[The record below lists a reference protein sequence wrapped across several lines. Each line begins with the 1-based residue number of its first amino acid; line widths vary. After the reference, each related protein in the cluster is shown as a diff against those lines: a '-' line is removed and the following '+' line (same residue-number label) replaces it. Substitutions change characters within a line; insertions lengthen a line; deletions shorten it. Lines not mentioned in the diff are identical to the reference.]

1 MGTVGAGPVWK
12 MLDYGVK
19 LVLGRPDR
27 RFGELHMRP
36 IDPKTLQAGQVFPL
50 PLFSRRGTK
59 LLGQG
64 IELTKEAAR
73 RLRRLPAG
81 SIYMARTLGE
91 LAAAGVLEKRARGIV
106 EPKAP
111 GAAGVEDARE
121 LSGRSDVAMP
131 LKFEHAR
138 RRAAILRL
146 AEDIV
151 WRRERLWSLTP
162 KRAARAPGGRVIG
175 WSDGRGWPSPSEL
188 VRLRGERIARVG
200 VLLERVVA
208 MEPVGVGSCES
219 VVGGLIDLI
228 ERYPERFAQ
237 LALHGRPMND
247 HLPEHAFT
255 TAALSVAIA
264 WHLEWDERGVMHA
277 GLAGLLSDVGMML
290 VPERIRK
297 TARALDD
304 AELHATRR
312 HVWTGAALLTRME
325 GLPETVIRAAHR
337 HHERMDGTGYPRGLR
352 GDRIDDVSRV
362 VAVADAYAAAT
373 HPRVH
378 KPAKRPYDAMAEM
391 IGLASAGTLDR
402 HAVRAL
408 VCAAGLFP
416 VGTGVVLST
425 GETGVVV
432 CVDRERVDRPMV
444 RVRHGAG
451 ERLID
456 LRDESR
462 VRVVR
467 PADYAM
473 AA

>member
-1 MGTVGAGPVWK
+1 
-12 MLDYGVK
+12 
-19 LVLGRPDR
+19 
-27 RFGELHMRP
+27 MRP

-50 PLFSRRGTK
+50 PLFSKRGTK

-64 IELTKEAAR
+64 IELTKDAAR

-91 LAAAGVLEKRARGIV
+91 LAAVGVLERRAKGLV

-111 GAAGVEDARE
+111 GAVRVEDARD
-121 LSGRSDVAMP
+121 LSGRSDFVMP

-138 RRAAILRL
+138 RRAVILKM

-151 WRRERLWSLTP
+151 WRRERLWSLIP
-162 KRAARAPGGRVIG
+162 ARVSRAAGGRAIE
-175 WSDGRGWPSPSEL
+175 WSDGRGWPAASAL
-188 VRLRGERIARVG
+188 LKLRQERIERVG
-200 VLLERVVA
+200 TLLERIVA
-208 MEPVGVGSCES
+208 MEPVGAGSCES
-219 VVGGLIDLI
+219 IVGGLIDLF

-237 LALHGRPMND
+237 LALHGRPLHD

-255 TAALSVAIA
+255 TAALCVAIA
-264 WHLEWDERGVMHA
+264 SHLEWDERGVMHA

-297 TARALDD
+297 TSRSLDD

-312 HVWTGAALLTRME
+312 HVWTGTALLTRVE
-325 GLPETVIRAAHR
+325 GLPEAVIRAAHR

-373 HPRVH
+373 HPRMH

-402 HAVRAL
+402 RAVRAL

-456 LRDESR
+456 LREDAR
-462 VRVVR
+462 VRVLR
-467 PADYAM
+467 PTDYAI